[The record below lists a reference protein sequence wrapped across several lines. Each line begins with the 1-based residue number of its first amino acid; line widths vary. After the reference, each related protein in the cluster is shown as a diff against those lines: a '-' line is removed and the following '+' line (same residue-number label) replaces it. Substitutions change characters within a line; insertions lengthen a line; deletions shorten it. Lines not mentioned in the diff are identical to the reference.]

1 VEPPKYIH
9 ASQVKEVLKYEDLIP
24 VIEEALVNFSARE
37 SGGVVQPV
45 RIAVQ
50 VEDSGYLLV
59 MPAYSAKDNALAVK
73 LVTRFLENE
82 KQGLPSSTGNVM
94 VLDPRNGLP
103 QAIMDGAVIS
113 HMWTAAASAVAT
125 NVIEVLGL

>member
-1 VEPPKYIH
+1 
-9 ASQVKEVLKYEDLIP
+9 
-24 VIEEALVNFSARE
+24 
-37 SGGVVQPV
+37 
-45 RIAVQ
+45 
-50 VEDSGYLLV
+50 

-103 QAIMDGAVIS
+103 QAVS
-113 HMWTAAASAVAT
+113 
-125 NVIEVLGL
+125 